1 MCVKVAAIYDLS
13 ETSYIYTDLAVSE
26 YCEECCVDCDPDL
39 YCESVKSLGN
49 TTRTQNYGSAN
60 MRYAR
65 AIRMGK
71 FGSSRGSAAFKFL

>member
-1 MCVKVAAIYDLS
+1 MIYQNFD
-13 ETSYIYTDLAVSE
+13 YIYTDLATSE

-39 YCESVKSLGN
+39 YCQSVRAIGN

-65 AIRMGK
+65 AIGIGGAKCFSINLQK
-71 FGSSRGSAAFKFL
+71 FILYSYIK